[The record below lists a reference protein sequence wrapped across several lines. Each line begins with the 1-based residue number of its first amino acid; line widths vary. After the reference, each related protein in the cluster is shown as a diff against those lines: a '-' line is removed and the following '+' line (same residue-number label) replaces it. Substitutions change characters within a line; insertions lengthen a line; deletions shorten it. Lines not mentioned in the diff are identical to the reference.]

1 MDKQKIEELINIL
14 SNSIVSDLNQMKD
27 NHKQPYALAL
37 VCNDAMEHF
46 FLALANAEDLEKILS
61 ENEVKPTDTED
72 FLYFKWS
79 SNEWLCMSY
88 DLEDSEL
95 KVFNKKLREEAS
107 AIKSDC
113 DNYRKTMLEV
123 CMAALAKAKLQI
135 ESSLKHSCLPI
146 LYHSLIF
153 QNYKKL
159 RTTPLY
165 KSIPEKCMRL
175 LVLVL
180 PNWIGEKT
188 WGCMLLSKEHS

>member
-1 MDKQKIEELINIL
+1 M

-27 NHKQPYALAL
+27 SHKQPYALAL

-46 FLALANAEDLEKILS
+46 FLALANTEDLEKILS

-79 SNEWLCMSY
+79 PNEWLCMSY

-95 KVFNKKLREEAS
+95 KVFNKKLREEAC

-123 CMAALAKAKLQI
+123 CMAALAKAKPQI
-135 ESSLKHSCLPI
+135 ENSLKHSCLPI
-146 LYHSLIF
+146 FVSFTDISKLQEIE
-153 QNYKKL
+153 NYTAL
-159 RTTPLY
+159 Q
-165 KSIPEKCMRL
+165 I
-175 LVLVL
+175 
-180 PNWIGEKT
+180 N
-188 WGCMLLSKEHS
+188 SKEVYEAFSTRFAELDWGKDLGVYAPF